1 MVTTFDGVED
11 AYSASGGRFDRSSA
25 RTARNIAEQNL
36 GAIILAAHRFP
47 QQKGTTHAQNHTP
60 ADS

>member
-25 RTARNIAEQNL
+25 RTL
-36 GAIILAAHRFP
+36 GQSISLVTASTETEIRWVEE
-47 QQKGTTHAQNHTP
+47 K
-60 ADS
+60 